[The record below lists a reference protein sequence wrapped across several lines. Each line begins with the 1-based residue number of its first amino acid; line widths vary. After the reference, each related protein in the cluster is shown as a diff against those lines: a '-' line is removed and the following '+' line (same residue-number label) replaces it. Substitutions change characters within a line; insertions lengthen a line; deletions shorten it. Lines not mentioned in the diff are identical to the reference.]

1 MLAKYWKKIGLII
14 LVIACLI
21 NIGCKIASKISFDDV
36 ITDIKSSFSV
46 ILKKKRQKIK
56 TNNKKREVYLK

>member
-46 ILKKKRQKIK
+46 KKAAEQK
-56 TNNKKREVYLK
+56 NNQK